1 MRGLRLFVSLLSL
14 TAVLAACPEP
24 RNRPEVRCAD
34 ACSVQAKDRCTEAE
48 CERGCLFVLD
58 RLVEKE
64 QSTVL
69 GCISSGKGPC
79 DDHAWA
85 DCAARVGPH
94 ADGGPPAPPPPK
106 PFDE

>member
-1 MRGLRLFVSLLSL
+1 MRRFVLAFSLVCL
-14 TAVLAACPEP
+14 TVILAACLEP
-24 RNRPEVRCAD
+24 KNRPEVRCAD
-34 ACSVQAKDRCTEAE
+34 ACEVQAKARCSDTE

-58 RLVEKE
+58 RLVERE

-69 GCISSGKGPC
+69 DCVSSGKGPC
-79 DDHAWA
+79 DDGAWA

-94 ADGGPPAPPPPK
+94 VDGGPAAPPPAK

>member
-1 MRGLRLFVSLLSL
+1 MRGPLLVLSLLSL
-14 TAVLAACPEP
+14 TVVVAACPEP

-34 ACSVQAKDRCTEAE
+34 ACSVQAKARCSSVE

-58 RLVEKE
+58 RLVERE

-69 GCISSGKGPC
+69 ACISSGNGPC
-79 DDHAWA
+79 DDRAWA
-85 DCAARVGPH
+85 ECAARVGPH
-94 ADGGPPAPPPPK
+94 ADGGPAAPPPAK